1 MSPSEAEE
9 SKPKPNIQDVGSG
22 DTREKPIKLGGALV
36 TMVEPHKG
44 HEVAYNRWYE
54 RDHFYA
60 GCQIG
65 AWNLAGTRFVAT
77 RECKAKRYPVDSPIC
92 PDPTSGSYLA
102 VYWIL
107 AGKFGEWIQW
117 GTNQVN
123 WLHENGRMFPHRDHV
138 HTLMYKYRGEVH
150 ADPDGVPAEL
160 ALDRRYPG
168 LVLVIGELA
177 EGVEDTQITEWVRS
191 RPLPADQVVTFTP
204 IPLLGNAPSDV
215 PRDTAAGRFC
225 HLYFVDGDPVEIWD
239 EQFASL
245 GDDLAATGLGTVL
258 FASPFLATVAGT
270 DTYTDQLW

>member
-1 MSPSEAEE
+1 MSEAKTE
-9 SKPKPNIQDVGSG
+9 KPKANIQDVGSG
-22 DTREKPIKLGGALV
+22 DTRDKPIKLGGALV

-123 WLHENGRMFPHRDHV
+123 WLHENNRMFPHRDHI

-160 ALDRRYPG
+160 ALDHRYPG

-177 EGVEDTQITEWVRS
+177 DGVQDTQITEWVQS
-191 RPLPADQVVTFTP
+191 RPLPSDQVVTFTP

-215 PRDTAAGRFC
+215 PRDEAKDRFC

-245 GDDLAATGLGTVL
+245 GDDLAATGLGTVV
-258 FASPFLATVAGT
+258 FASPFISTVPGT

>member
-1 MSPSEAEE
+1 VSEAKTE
-9 SKPKPNIQDVGSG
+9 KPKANIQDVGSG
-22 DTREKPIKLGGALV
+22 DTPDKPIKLGGALV

-123 WLHENGRMFPHRDHV
+123 WLHENNRMFPHRDHI

-160 ALDRRYPG
+160 ALDHRYPG

-177 EGVEDTQITEWVRS
+177 DGVQDTQITEWVQS
-191 RPLPADQVVTFTP
+191 RPLPSDQVVTFTP

-215 PRDTAAGRFC
+215 PRDEAKDRFC

-239 EQFASL
+239 EQLASL
-245 GDDLAATGLGTVL
+245 GDDLAATGLGTVV
-258 FASPFLATVAGT
+258 FASPFISTVPGT